1 MASSEDI
8 RNLITRYEQK
18 VSDYYQIYSEYEMI
32 RSPVAQEIKRKIEGL
47 NTIGPQLTSF
57 RNTVSKLKNDLE
69 IQLQT
74 ESENK
79 LHEIKIESNLD
90 IPPSMLTPLGESIE
104 PITTQIKTPGNQ
116 GLILLAGLVAAAVI
130 LK

>member
-1 MASSEDI
+1 MSEKGPQF
-8 RNLITRYEQK
+8 RTEEQK
-18 VSDYYQIYSEYEMI
+18 EITEKSEKEL
-32 RSPVAQEIKRKIEGL
+32 AW
-47 NTIGPQLTSF
+47 
-57 RNTVSKLKNDLE
+57 
-69 IQLQT
+69 
-74 ESENK
+74 ENK